1 MQITRA
7 CQRTYRCFVCNINML
22 EHPELDFAARDAV
35 FESVCPKRGIICL
48 LCFERRLGRRVTAHD
63 LKRTATLLHGYLARK
78 RWESTREWDCP
89 NCGGGA
95 PLSECEACARLQP
108 LKIDVSR

>member
-1 MQITRA
+1 MMPGTRRYL
-7 CQRTYRCFVCNINML
+7 CCECGIDMDDHT
-22 EHPELDFAARDAV
+22 ELHFAARDAV
-35 FESVCPKRGIICL
+35 FLSVCAKRDFICL

-78 RWESTREWDCP
+78 RWESTRERDCP

-95 PLSECEACARLQP
+95 PLSECAACARLQSP
-108 LKIDVSR
+108 RVDQRHL